1 MNPIVI
7 TVFSSLVL
15 ILYIYNFFV
24 FFIKKKKYKNLLQ
37 VVFYAVASYAIIV
50 NIVVPWISDFCDRTN
65 YFLLLS
71 LQHLTLVVGNY
82 LASSIKI
89 LSLQLEQLIASKDE
103 IMRGE
108 DIDSLTIS
116 NRVR

>member
-1 MNPIVI
+1 MEELNPIFI

-15 ILYIYNFFV
+15 ILYTYIFVV

-37 VVFYAVASYAIIV
+37 VVFYAVALYAIIV
-50 NIVVPWISDFCDRTN
+50 NIVVTWISDFCDDIN

-71 LQHLTLVVGNY
+71 LYYLTLVVGNY

-89 LSLQLEQLIASKDE
+89 LSLQLE
-103 IMRGE
+103 
-108 DIDSLTIS
+108 
-116 NRVR
+116 